1 MESESG
7 WKKMSFQRNNAVRG
21 KKKKVIISLYACL
34 PKTAMPTGGMCV
46 AMAKEKVDPL
56 FPAQLGSHPRGRIS
70 KERI

>member
-7 WKKMSFQRNNAVRG
+7 WKKKSFQRNNAVR

-34 PKTAMPTGGMCV
+34 PKAAMPTGGMCV
-46 AMAKEKVDPL
+46 AMAKEKVDSL
-56 FPAQLGSHPRGRIS
+56 FPAQLGSHPWGRIS